1 MEKRVRFFDPCELSN
16 SNRSSRHCYNQLLTS
31 ASHED
36 VFAEVACRDLMKH
49 FAVFSARL
57 NERACEILS
66 LWILGHKL
74 HEIAEQVGMS
84 LHGVAAARYRA
95 TALFEQYLRKQQYAL
110 PLALQVSSDGM
121 EPVIT
126 VQAQKQMSVP
136 MSRRRVSPLLG
147 RLRTEAGNSR
157 PESGLR

>member
-1 MEKRVRFFDPCELSN
+1 
-16 SNRSSRHCYNQLLTS
+16 
-31 ASHED
+31 
-36 VFAEVACRDLMKH
+36 MKH